1 MAKIHG
7 FGDSFTEGH
16 SYNLEFKPFNEWN
29 NFRGG
34 NLPPS
39 WLELLG
45 KKMGMD
51 IIVTAVGGNGNNQIF
66 DDVCYHS
73 DKFKKGDIV
82 IINWTYRHRLRWA
95 SLQKY
100 MDGRYVNLNENGTP
114 YYVWRKLSLN
124 DKQPEDDW
132 YIKKELR
139 HEIISNQLQTP
150 YLDEIYNREKIIEQ
164 LSKSIGFELYFWS
177 ADASII
183 YDLPYE
189 KLNQKKYILHN
200 IIDKEAPGQLGSFFN
215 TIKKYG
221 GQTISEETNNIIPDI
236 HLGESGHK
244 VQFELFYEYIN
255 YYKTTN
261 SNEGRL
267 LGSE

>member
-1 MAKIHG
+1 MATIHG

-16 SYNLEFKPFNEWN
+16 SNNLEFKPFNEWK

-45 KKMGMD
+45 EKMGME
-51 IIVTAVGGNGNNQIF
+51 IKITAVGGNGNNQIF
-66 DDVCYHS
+66 DDVCSHS
-73 DKFKKGDIV
+73 NEFKKGDIV

-100 MDGRYVNLNENGTP
+100 SDGRFVNFDENGTP
-114 YYVWRKLSLN
+114 CYVWRKLSLN

-132 YIKKELR
+132 YIKRELR
-139 HEIISNQLQTP
+139 HEIISNQLENP

-164 LSKSIGFELYFWS
+164 LSKAIEFELYFWS
-177 ADASII
+177 ADGTII
-183 YDLPYE
+183 YDLPNE

-200 IIDKEAPGQLGSFFN
+200 IIDKKAPGQLGSFFN

-221 GQTISEETNNIIPDI
+221 GQTISEETNNTIPDI
-236 HLGESGHK
+236 HLGESGHR
-244 VQFELFYEYIN
+244 VQFELFYDYIN
-255 YYKTTN
+255 QIKL
-261 SNEGRL
+261 R
-267 LGSE
+267 

>member
-1 MAKIHG
+1 MATIHG
-7 FGDSFTEGH
+7 FGDSFTEGQPD
-16 SYNLEFKPFNEWN
+16 NLDFKPFNEWK

-45 KKMGMD
+45 EKMGMD
-51 IIVTAVGGNGNNQIF
+51 IKVTACGGNGNNQIF
-66 DDVCYHS
+66 DDVCSHS
-73 DKFKKGDIV
+73 NEFKKGDIV
-82 IINWTYRHRLRWA
+82 IINWTYRHRFRWA
-95 SLQKY
+95 SLQKHSN
-100 MDGRYVNLNENGTP
+100 GTYVNFNNNGEP
-114 YYVWRKLSLN
+114 CYVWRPLSSN
-124 DKQPEDDW
+124 DSQPQDDW

-177 ADASII
+177 ADESII
-183 YDLPYE
+183 YDLSNE

-200 IIDKEAPGQLGSFFN
+200 IIDKKASGHRGHFFN

-221 GQTISEETNNIIPDI
+221 GQTIFEETNNIISDI
-236 HLGESGHK
+236 HLGESGHR

-255 YYKTTN
+255 N
-261 SNEGRL
+261 QIN
-267 LGSE
+267 

>member
-73 DKFKKGDIV
+73 DEFKKGDIV

-124 DKQPEDDW
+124 DKQPEDEW

>member
-1 MAKIHG
+1 MATIHG
-7 FGDSFTEGH
+7 FGDSFTEGQPD
-16 SYNLEFKPFNEWN
+16 NLDFKPFNEWKI
-29 NFRGG
+29 FRGG

-45 KKMGMD
+45 EKMGMN
-51 IIVTAVGGNGNNQIF
+51 IKVTARGGNSNNQIF
-66 DDVCYHS
+66 DDVCTHS
-73 DKFKKGDIV
+73 DEFRKGDIV
-82 IINWTYRHRLRWA
+82 IINWTYRHRFRWS
-95 SLQKY
+95 SLQKNN
-100 MDGRYVNLNENGTP
+100 DGSFVNINEKGQP
-114 YYVWRKLSLN
+114 YYVWRPLSSN
-124 DKQPEDDW
+124 NTQPQDDW

-177 ADASII
+177 SDGSII
-183 YDLPYE
+183 YDLPNE

-200 IIDKEAPGQLGSFFN
+200 VIDKKAPGYRGHFFN

-221 GQTISEETNNIIPDI
+221 GQTVFEETNNVIEDV
-236 HLGESGHK
+236 HLGESGHR

-255 YYKTTN
+255 YYRTTN

-267 LGSE
+267 PNA